1 MRGPPELPLRL
12 DRSAR
17 DRLHGPARELILDVR
32 APHEL
37 VEDLFRHRY
46 GRLVSGLV
54 RRLGPA
60 RIDLAEDV
68 VAEAFLRALR
78 AWPAEGVPEQPDA
91 WVFRVANNLA
101 LDTLRRRAEL
111 AGADLGADEHAV
123 QPNAARAE
131 PGDGPADD
139 TLRMMFTCCHPALPA
154 DARVPLV
161 LKTVCGFGVSEI
173 AAALLAMEA
182 AIAQRLTRGKARLQG
197 LGARFEVPPPR
208 ELVERLP
215 PVLDALYL
223 MFNEGY
229 RAHRGE
235 DLVRADLVEEAVR
248 LATLLTEDEHTAR
261 PEVHA
266 LLALMYFSG
275 ARLPARVDA
284 FGDVLTLAEQ
294 DRSRWDRRWL
304 THGFAQFRRSIAGE
318 RLTPWHVEARIAS
331 LHAVAADY
339 ASTDWGAIL
348 AAYDQLVAIADTP
361 VVRLNRAV
369 ALAKVAGPRAGL
381 DELATLG
388 AAPEL
393 DRYGLAAAVVAHLHW
408 QLGEHAQALE
418 HFQRALGLACTG
430 PEARLLAR
438 RRDACREH
446 APAPAW

>member
-1 MRGPPELPLRL
+1 M
-12 DRSAR
+12 
-17 DRLHGPARELILDVR
+17 DVR

-46 GRLVSGLV
+46 GRLVAGLV

-78 AWPAEGVPEQPDA
+78 AWPADGVPQRPDA
-91 WVFRVANNLA
+91 WVFRVAKNLA
-101 LDTLRRRAEL
+101 LDTLRRRAEFAVAEL
-111 AGADLGADEHAV
+111 VDADPGAAERTAQRPDTGHAES
-123 QPNAARAE
+123 AERAE

-154 DARVPLV
+154 DTRVPLV
-161 LKTVCGFGVSEI
+161 LKTVCGFSASEI
-173 AAALLAMEA
+173 AAALLAKEA

-208 ELVERLP
+208 ELAERLP

-235 DLVRADLVEEAVR
+235 DLVRPDLVEEAVR
-248 LATLLTEDEHTAR
+248 LAALLVEDEHTAR
-261 PEVHA
+261 PDVHA
-266 LLALMYFSG
+266 LLALMLLSG

-284 FGDVLTLAEQ
+284 LGDVLTLAEQ
-294 DRSRWDRRWL
+294 DRSRWDRRWIA
-304 THGFAQFRRSIAGE
+304 HGFEQFRRSIGGE

-331 LHAVAADY
+331 LHAVAHDY
-339 ASTDWGAIL
+339 AATDWRAIL

-381 DELATLG
+381 VELG
-388 AAPEL
+388 ALAGAPEL
-393 DRYGLAAAVVAHLHW
+393 GRYGLVAAVAAHLHW
-408 QLGEHAQALE
+408 QLGEHDAALE
-418 HFQRALGLACTG
+418 RFQRALTLACTG

-438 RRDACREH
+438 RRDACRER

>member
-1 MRGPPELPLRL
+1 MSL
-12 DRSAR
+12 DA
-17 DRLHGPARELILDVR
+17 R

-37 VEDLFRHRY
+37 VEVLFRHRY
-46 GRLVSGLV
+46 GRLVASLV

-78 AWPAEGVPEQPDA
+78 AWPAEGIPERPDA
-91 WVFRVANNLA
+91 WVFRVAQNLA

-111 AGADLGADEHAV
+111 ADADHLDANSSTTERAA
-123 QPNAARAE
+123 QPDAARAE
-131 PGDGPADD
+131 PDDGPTDD

-154 DARVPLV
+154 DTRVPLV
-161 LKTVCGFGVSEI
+161 LKTVCGFGTTEI
-173 AAALLAMEA
+173 AAALLAKEA

-208 ELVERLP
+208 ELAERLP

-248 LATLLTEDEHTAR
+248 LAALLAEDEHTAR

-266 LLALMYFSG
+266 LLALMLLSG
-275 ARLPARVDA
+275 ARLPARIDPL
-284 FGDVLTLAEQ
+284 GDVLTLHEQ
-294 DRSRWDRRWL
+294 DRSKWNQRWIA
-304 THGFAQFRRSIAGE
+304 HGFEQFRRSIGGE
-318 RLTPWHVEARIAS
+318 RLTSWHVEARIAS
-331 LHAVAADY
+331 LHAVAVDY
-339 ASTDWGAIL
+339 ASTDWSAIL

-381 DELATLG
+381 AELAALDG
-388 AAPEL
+388 APEL
-393 DRYGLAAAVVAHLHW
+393 GRYGLVAAVAAHLHW
-408 QLGEHAQALE
+408 QLGEHAAALE
-418 HFQRALGLACTG
+418 RFERALKLACTG

-438 RRDACREH
+438 RRDACRER

>member
-1 MRGPPELPLRL
+1 M
-12 DRSAR
+12 
-17 DRLHGPARELILDVR
+17 DVR

-46 GRLVSGLV
+46 GRLVAGLV

-78 AWPAEGVPEQPDA
+78 AWPAEGVPERPDA
-91 WVFRVANNLA
+91 WVFRVAKNLA

-111 AGADLGADEHAV
+111 VGADSGAAERAA
-123 QPNAARAE
+123 QPDAERAE

-154 DARVPLV
+154 DTRVPLV
-161 LKTVCGFGVSEI
+161 LKTVCGFGASEI
-173 AAALLAMEA
+173 AAALLAKEA

-208 ELVERLP
+208 ELAERLP

-235 DLVRADLVEEAVR
+235 DLVRPDLVEEAVR
-248 LATLLTEDEHTAR
+248 LAALLAEDEHTAR

-266 LLALMYFSG
+266 LLALMLLSG

-284 FGDVLTLAEQ
+284 LGDVLTLAEQ
-294 DRSRWDRRWL
+294 DRSRWDTRWMA
-304 THGFAQFRRSIAGE
+304 HGFEQFRRSIGGE

-331 LHAVAADY
+331 LHAVAPDY
-339 ASTDWGAIL
+339 ASTDWHAIL

-381 DELATLG
+381 AELAALDG
-388 AAPEL
+388 APEL
-393 DRYGLAAAVVAHLHW
+393 GRYGLVAAVAAHLHW
-408 QLGEHAQALE
+408 QLGEHGAALE
-418 HFQRALGLACTG
+418 RFQRALTLACTG

-438 RRDACREH
+438 RRDACRER

>member
-1 MRGPPELPLRL
+1 M
-12 DRSAR
+12 
-17 DRLHGPARELILDVR
+17 DVR

-46 GRLVSGLV
+46 GRLVAGLV

-60 RIDLAEDV
+60 RLDLAEDV

-78 AWPAEGVPEQPDA
+78 AWPAEGVPERPDA
-91 WVFRVANNLA
+91 WVFRVAKNLA
-101 LDTLRRRAEL
+101 LDTLRRREESAVAEL
-111 AGADLGADEHAV
+111 AD
-123 QPNAARAE
+123 AAPAAERAERAE

-154 DARVPLV
+154 DTRVPLV
-161 LKTVCGFGVSEI
+161 LKTVCGFGASEI
-173 AAALLAMEA
+173 AAALLAKEA

-208 ELVERLP
+208 ELAERLP

-235 DLVRADLVEEAVR
+235 DLVRPDLVEEAVR
-248 LATLLTEDEHTAR
+248 LAALLAEDEHTAR

-266 LLALMYFSG
+266 LLALMLLSG

-284 FGDVLTLAEQ
+284 LGDVLTLAEQ
-294 DRSRWDRRWL
+294 DRSRWDRRWIA
-304 THGFAQFRRSIAGE
+304 HGFEQFRRSIGGE

-331 LHAVAADY
+331 LHAVAREY
-339 ASTDWGAIL
+339 AATDWSAIL

-381 DELATLG
+381 AELG
-388 AAPEL
+388 ALDGAPEL
-393 DRYGLAAAVVAHLHW
+393 GRYGLVAAVAAHLHW
-408 QLGEHAQALE
+408 QLGEHDAALE
-418 HFQRALGLACTG
+418 RFQRALTLACTG

-438 RRDACREH
+438 RRDACRER
-446 APAPAW
+446 APAPTW

>member
-1 MRGPPELPLRL
+1 
-12 DRSAR
+12 
-17 DRLHGPARELILDVR
+17 LDVR

-46 GRLVSGLV
+46 GRLVAGLV

-78 AWPAEGVPEQPDA
+78 AWPAEGVPERPDA
-91 WVFRVANNLA
+91 WVFRVAKNLA
-101 LDTLRRRAEL
+101 LDTLRRRTEL
-111 AGADLGADEHAV
+111 GGADFGEIERAAPTD
-123 QPNAARAE
+123 AARAE

-154 DARVPLV
+154 DTRVPLI
-161 LKTVCGFGVSEI
+161 LKTTCGFGTSEI
-173 AAALLAMEA
+173 AAALFAKES

-197 LGARFEVPPPR
+197 VGARFEVPPPR
-208 ELVERLP
+208 ELAERLP

-229 RAHRGE
+229 RAHHGE
-235 DLVRADLVEEAVR
+235 QLVRPDLVEEAVR
-248 LATLLTEDEHTAR
+248 LAALLAEDAHTAR
-261 PEVHA
+261 PQVHA
-266 LLALMYFSG
+266 LLALMLFSG

-284 FGDVLTLAEQ
+284 FGDFLTLAEQ
-294 DRSRWDRRWL
+294 DRSRWDRRWMA
-304 THGFAQFRRSIAGE
+304 HGFEQLRRSIGGD

-331 LHAVAADY
+331 LHAIAPTY
-339 ASTDWGAIL
+339 ASTDWSSIL
-348 AAYDQLVAIADTP
+348 EAYDQLVAIADSP
-361 VVRLNRAV
+361 IVRLNRAV

-381 DELATLG
+381 AELAALG
-388 AAPEL
+388 TPPEL
-393 DRYGLAAAVVAHLHW
+393 GRYGLVAAVAAHLHW
-408 QLGEHAQALE
+408 QLGEHGAALE
-418 HFQRALGLACTG
+418 RFEHALTLACTG

-438 RRDACREH
+438 RRDACRDH

>member
-1 MRGPPELPLRL
+1 M
-12 DRSAR
+12 
-17 DRLHGPARELILDVR
+17 DVR

-46 GRLVSGLV
+46 GRLVAGLV

-78 AWPAEGVPEQPDA
+78 AWPAEGVPERPDA
-91 WVFRVANNLA
+91 WVFRVAQNLA
-101 LDTLRRRAEL
+101 LDTLRRRAEIVD
-111 AGADLGADEHAV
+111 ADRIGTEHVDSHASFTERIAEPDV
-123 QPNAARAE
+123 ERVE
-131 PGDGPADD
+131 PGDGPTDD
-139 TLRMMFTCCHPALPA
+139 TLRMMFTCCHPALPP
-154 DARVPLV
+154 DTRVPLV
-161 LKTVCGFGVSEI
+161 LKTVCGFGVTEI
-173 AAALLAMEA
+173 AAALLSKEA

-208 ELVERLP
+208 ELAERLP

-229 RAHRGE
+229 RAHRGD
-235 DLVRADLVEEAVR
+235 DLVRSDLVEEAVR
-248 LATLLTEDEHTAR
+248 LAALLAEDEHTAR

-266 LLALMYFSG
+266 LLALMLLSG

-284 FGDVLTLAEQ
+284 VGDVLTLAEQ
-294 DRSRWDRRWL
+294 DRSRWDRRWIA
-304 THGFAQFRRSIAGE
+304 HGFEQFRRSIGGD

-331 LHAVAADY
+331 LHAIARDY
-339 ASTDWGAIL
+339 ASTDWSAIL

-381 DELATLG
+381 AELAALDG
-388 AAPEL
+388 APEL
-393 DRYGLAAAVVAHLHW
+393 GRYGLVSAVAAHLFW
-408 QLGEHAQALE
+408 QLGEHDAALE
-418 HFQRALGLACTG
+418 RFQRALKLACTG

-438 RRDACREH
+438 RRDACRER

>member
-1 MRGPPELPLRL
+1 
-12 DRSAR
+12 
-17 DRLHGPARELILDVR
+17 LDVR

-37 VEDLFRHRY
+37 VDDLFRHKY
-46 GRLVSGLV
+46 GRMVAGLV
-54 RRLGPA
+54 RVLGA
-60 RIDLAEDV
+60 ERIDLAEDV
-68 VAEAFLRALR
+68 VAEAFLRGLR
-78 AWPAEGVPEQPDA
+78 TWPAEGVPERPDA
-91 WVFRVANNLA
+91 WIFRVARNLA
-101 LDTLRRRAEL
+101 LDTLRRRSVASNAEEQL
-111 AGADLGADEHAV
+111 VRWAAGERPEA
-123 QPNAARAE
+123 AE

-154 DARVPLV
+154 DTRVPLV
-161 LKTVCGFGVSEI
+161 LKTVCGFGVGEI
-173 AAALLAMEA
+173 AAALLTKEA

-208 ELVERLP
+208 ELFERLP

-235 DLVRADLVEEAVR
+235 NLVRPDLVEEAVR
-248 LATLLTEDEHTAR
+248 LAALLAEDEHTAR

-266 LLALMYFSG
+266 LLALMLLSG
-275 ARLPARVDA
+275 ARLSARVDRL
-284 FGDVLTLAEQ
+284 GDVLTLSEQ
-294 DRSRWDRRWL
+294 DRKCWDRRWIA
-304 THGFAQFRRSIAGE
+304 HGFEQFRRSIGGE

-331 LHAVAADY
+331 LHASAPSY
-339 ASTDWGAIL
+339 ASTDWPAIL

-381 DELATLG
+381 AELAALDGAPELGRYGLG
-388 AAPEL
+388 AAV
-393 DRYGLAAAVVAHLHW
+393 AAHLHW
-408 QLGEHAQALE
+408 QLGEHDAALRRFE
-418 HFQRALGLACTG
+418 VALTLACTG

-438 RRDACREH
+438 RRDACARR

>member
-1 MRGPPELPLRL
+1 ME
-12 DRSAR
+12 
-17 DRLHGPARELILDVR
+17 VR

-46 GRLVSGLV
+46 GRLVAGLV
-54 RRLGPA
+54 RRLGPS
-60 RIDLAEDV
+60 RIDLADDV

-78 AWPAEGVPEQPDA
+78 AWPAEGVPDQPDA
-91 WVFRVANNLA
+91 WVFRVAKNLA
-101 LDTLRRRAEL
+101 LDTLRSRAGL
-111 AGADLGADEHAV
+111 VGADLGADERAA
-123 QPNAARAE
+123 QPDAARAE

-139 TLRMMFTCCHPALPA
+139 TLRMMFTCCHPALPT
-154 DARVPLV
+154 DTRVPLV
-161 LKTVCGFGVSEI
+161 LKIVCGFGMGEI
-173 AAALLAMEA
+173 AAALLAKEA

-208 ELVERLP
+208 ELAERLP

-235 DLVRADLVEEAVR
+235 DLVRPDLVEEAVR
-248 LATLLTEDEHTAR
+248 LGALLVEDEHTAR
-261 PEVHA
+261 PEAHA
-266 LLALMYFSG
+266 LLALMLISG

-284 FGDVLTLAEQ
+284 LGDVLTLAEQ
-294 DRSRWDRRWL
+294 DRSRWDRRWMA
-304 THGFAQFRRSIAGE
+304 HGFEQFRRSIAGE

-331 LHAVAADY
+331 LHAVAPDY

-369 ALAKVAGPRAGL
+369 ALAKVDGPRAGIA
-381 DELATLG
+381 ELAALDG
-388 AAPEL
+388 VPEL
-393 DRYGLAAAVVAHLHW
+393 RRYGLVAAVAAHLHW
-408 QLGEHAQALE
+408 QLGEHDAALE
-418 HFQRALGLACTG
+418 RFQRALTLECTG

-438 RRDACREH
+438 RRDACRAR